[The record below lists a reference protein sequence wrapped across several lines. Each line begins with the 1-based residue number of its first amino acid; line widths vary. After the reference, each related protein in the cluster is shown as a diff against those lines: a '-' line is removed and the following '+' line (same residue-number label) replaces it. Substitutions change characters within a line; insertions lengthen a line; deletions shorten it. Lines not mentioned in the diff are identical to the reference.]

1 MRVLVVSGAYPPHR
15 SGEATNAFYLAQHL
29 ADRDVDVD
37 VLTSQGAAAHAHRRI
52 TLHPVMQTWSWGE
65 MPRLARV
72 LTRCR
77 PDAVLLVYIGWI
89 YRYQFMVT
97 FLPSLARKLLPGV
110 PVVTRFENAMGADP
124 RHTGLVARGLRKLM
138 AGVVGPGDVDYSY
151 GTLLRDSHGI
161 IVLSERH
168 RSILSEVFPESR
180 GKSVLIPPAP
190 NMRVSTVPREAGR
203 RRLGVEDDAFVITYI
218 GYLHE
223 GKGLESLLQAFA
235 AVKTRRP
242 QARLVMMGGAID
254 PMSGNAVS
262 YVETLH
268 ALATSLGIARH
279 VTWTGAY
286 SWDSED
292 TSMLLRASDVCVLP
306 FRQGVHLNNSSF
318 ASVAAHGIPIIT
330 TRGEFFEEQFVHD
343 DNVYLCPPDSP
354 PALEEALEKVMS
366 DPALRAR
373 LRSGIA
379 RLADEWFS
387 WERLV
392 DRTLA
397 ACGLAPV
404 RREIQKYARDRR
416 ETARHLSGGGGC

>member
-15 SGEATNAFYLAQHL
+15 SGEATNAFYLAQRL
-29 ADRDVDVD
+29 ADRGVDVD
-37 VLTSQGAAAHAHRRI
+37 VLTSQGAVAHAHPRI
-52 TLHPVMQTWSWGE
+52 TLHPVMRTWSWGE
-65 MPRLARV
+65 MPRLGRV

-97 FLPSLARKLLPGV
+97 FLPTLVRKVLPGV

-124 RHTGLVARGLRKLM
+124 RHTGLAARGLRRLM
-138 AGVVGPGDVDYSY
+138 AAAVGPGDVDYCY

-168 RSILSEVFPESR
+168 RAILSEVFQGSR
-180 GKSVLIPPAP
+180 GKSVLIPPAA
-190 NMRVSTVPREAGR
+190 NMCVSTAPREVGR
-203 RRLGVEDDAFVITYI
+203 RRLGVEDDTFVITYI

-235 AVKTRRP
+235 AVRTRRP
-242 QARLVMMGGAID
+242 RARLVMMGGAID
-254 PMSGNAVS
+254 PTSGNAAS

-268 ALATSLGIARH
+268 ALAGSLGIASH

-286 SWDSED
+286 SSDSED
-292 TSMLLRASDVCVLP
+292 TSVLLRAADVCVLP

-318 ASVAAHGIPIIT
+318 ASVAAHAIPVIT
-330 TRGEFFEEQFVHD
+330 TQGDFFEEQFVHD
-343 DNVYLCPPDSP
+343 ENVYVCPPDSP
-354 PALEEALEKVMS
+354 AALEAAIEKVMT

-373 LRSGIA
+373 LRAGIA

-387 WERLV
+387 WDRLV

-397 ACGLAPV
+397 TCGLVAGDGDTEKDP
-404 RREIQKYARDRR
+404 RDDREIARQ
-416 ETARHLSGGGGC
+416 TSGGGGC